1 MKNGKRTR
9 RSESVRPSHGEWSVK
24 CLGQPV
30 VTDASEGEA
39 WQKFLSECAS
49 CAFVELLRGTTVL
62 AWLKGE
68 GNASLAS
75 S

>member
-9 RSESVRPSHGEWSVK
+9 RSESVRPSHGEFAVR

-30 VTDASEGEA
+30 VTDVSESEA
-39 WQKFLSECAS
+39 WQKFLSECTS
-49 CAFVELLRGTTVL
+49 CAFVELLRGPSVL